1 MAFMSDTCTMRE
13 KILFVDDDQNILDAF
28 RRNFRKDYALETATS
43 AREAA
48 GVIARK
54 GPFAVVVSD
63 MRMPGVDGV
72 QFLARLKE
80 ISPDTVRIMLT
91 GYADVQSSIAAVNE
105 GSVFRFLT
113 KPCSAQHMKR
123 VLEDA
128 LRQYRLVT
136 AEKQLLEQT
145 LSGSIKVLTE
155 LLALVNPDAFGRSNR
170 IHRLVRQ
177 IALYQG
183 VTKTWEMENAALL
196 SQIGCMLLPSMAI
209 QRIIQGQ
216 TLDGEMQQ
224 VYDMH
229 PAIAADLLS
238 HIPRLE
244 NVREIILYQEKH
256 YDGEGAPIGGKTGSD
271 IPLGGR
277 ILKILVDFDQ
287 LENSGKSAEKAL
299 NILRGREGWYD
310 PQVLDALEKV
320 LSRKTVY
327 ELREVRVDQ
336 LESGMLLAEDVQS
349 QKGMLLVA
357 QGQEVTPVLITRLRT
372 YAGISGVHEPIKV
385 LVPPM
390 EERDKQEQEQ
400 C

>member
-1 MAFMSDTCTMRE
+1 MSDQCTIQD
-13 KILFVDDDQNILDAF
+13 KILFVDDDQNILDAL
-28 RRNFRKDYALETATS
+28 RRNFRKEYILETATS

-72 QFLARLKE
+72 QFLTRLKE
-80 ISPDTVRIMLT
+80 ISPDTIRIMLT

-123 VLEDA
+123 VLDDA

-145 LSGSIKVLTE
+145 LSGSVKVLTE
-155 LLALVNPDAFGRSNR
+155 LLALVNPDAFGRANR

-177 IALYQG
+177 IALHLG
-183 VTKTWEMENAALL
+183 VAKTWEMENAALL

-209 QRIIQGQ
+209 QRIIQGES
-216 TLDGEMQQ
+216 LDGEMQQ

-256 YDGEGAPIGGKTGSD
+256 YDGQGAPIGGKTGPD

-287 LENSGKSAEKAL
+287 LENSGKSAEQAQ

-310 PQVLDALEKV
+310 PQILDALAKV
-320 LSRKTVY
+320 LSSKTGY
-327 ELREVRVDQ
+327 EMREVRVDQ

-349 QKGMLLVA
+349 QRGMLLVA

-390 EERDKQEQEQ
+390 EERGKQKQEQ